1 MSNDIEN
8 AVLVYCE
15 MNGANIAN
23 ASNVGGWMLLDSTFI
38 NVYDQAI
45 GIGLNNMTRNGT
57 QYDADSVDG
66 SLRTVAIPLPSQ
78 TRGIRIEF
86 INLENENY
94 ATGSI
99 NRASLSDVFRASEG
113 SNVYL
118 GSNFDHFG
126 VSVHAPNN
134 TSNAYVSLVN
144 IVNIQNTAQGVA
156 FFGNQGLTNKRAN
169 VTHQYF
175 NQTDNI
181 GFDIDKLIISQ
192 SDGSTKAINIRD
204 LRIWIR

>member
-1 MSNDIEN
+1 MSTGTQN

-23 ASNVGGWMLLDSTFI
+23 ASNVGGWMLLDSTFL
-38 NVYDQAI
+38 NVYDSSI
-45 GIGLNNMTRNGT
+45 GTGLNNMTRNGT
-57 QYDADSVDG
+57 QYEADNVDG

-78 TRGIRIEF
+78 SRGIRIEF
-86 INLENENY
+86 INLENENF

-99 NRASLSDVFRASEG
+99 NRASLNDVFTASQG

-134 TSNAYVSLVN
+134 TSNSYVSLASMVN
-144 IVNIQNTAQGVA
+144 VQNTSQGVA

-175 NQTDNI
+175 TQTDDI

-192 SDGSTKAINIRD
+192 SDGTNKAINIRG

>member
-1 MSNDIEN
+1 MSDTVN

-23 ASNVGGWMLLDSTFI
+23 ASNVGGWMLLDTTFL
-38 NVYDQAI
+38 NVYDSAI
-45 GIGLNNMTRNGT
+45 GIGLNNMTRNST
-57 QYDADSVDG
+57 QYDADNIDG
-66 SLRTVAIPLPSQ
+66 SLRTLAIPLPSQ
-78 TRGIRIEF
+78 SRGIRIDF
-86 INLENENY
+86 VNLENENF

-99 NRASLSDVFRASEG
+99 NRADLNDVFRASEG

-134 TSNAYVSLVN
+134 TSNSYITLASLVN
-144 IVNIQNTAQGVA
+144 VQNTSQGVA

-169 VTHQYF
+169 ITHQYF
-175 NQTDNI
+175 TQTDDI
-181 GFDIDKLIISQ
+181 GFDMDKLIISQ
-192 SDGSTKAINIRD
+192 SDGLNKAINIRD